1 MPPPPPPPP
10 VAPSSIH
17 PSDNTSIIKQKINSR
32 PMTGEEY
39 EDYLTTKKV
48 IPLHFKCTLK
58 LLKEIKRE

>member
-1 MPPPPPPPP
+1 
-10 VAPSSIH
+10 
-17 PSDNTSIIKQKINSR
+17 
-32 PMTGEEY
+32 MTGEEY